1 MADNEPK
8 KAYKTL
14 PSLSMQDKV
23 CVVTGAARG
32 LGYEFC
38 NAFLQSGCTSLA
50 VLDLKHDEAREV
62 ADVLAKQNALDGGAK
77 IDAIG
82 IACDVSS
89 EESVQAAFAAIK
101 ERFGR
106 LDAVVASAGIVENYS
121 ALEYPADRM
130 RKLMDVNVHGAFF
143 TAREAAKIMIPQ
155 GSGSIVLISSMSA
168 NIVNIPQQQTPYN
181 FSKAAVKHMAS
192 SLAIEWAKTGV
203 RVNAL
208 SPGYMLTKLTRT
220 ILANDSQLKETWEN
234 LTPVGRMGDPED
246 LAGAIVYLCSD
257 ASKFMTGAELRV
269 DGGYCAT

>member
-1 MADNEPK
+1 MADNQPK
-8 KAYKTL
+8 KTFKTL
-14 PSLSMQDKV
+14 RSLSMQDKV

-38 NAFLQSGCTSLA
+38 DAFLKSGCTSLA
-50 VLDLKHDEAREV
+50 VLDLVYDEASQAAEE
-62 ADVLAKQNALDGGAK
+62 LAQQNSNEGEK

-89 EESVQAAFAAIK
+89 EESVQAAFATIK
-101 ERFGR
+101 QRFGR
-106 LDAVVASAGIVENYS
+106 LDAVVASAGIVENFP

-168 NIVNIPQQQTPYN
+168 NIVNIPQQQAPYN

-220 ILANDSQLKETWEN
+220 VLANQPQLKKTWEN
-234 LTPVGRMGDPED
+234 LTPFGRMGDPED

-257 ASKFMTGAELRV
+257 ASKFMTGSELRV
-269 DGGYCAT
+269 DGGYCAI